1 MKLQS
6 NNILTY
12 KIIIN
17 NILTNNNSNESFM
30 KFKQE
35 NQIFKQFKTEEIKKI
50 ILEKEELKKKLETEE
65 KNKKEKKLKS
75 TQKKKFKP
83 ENYRIKI
90 KVHFHK
96 FIFSFF
102 KDLIKAKFPKKKCK
116 LRKIPHSITR
126 TISKDKNK
134 ILINMKLEEF
144 LSQEVSSTF
153 KCDSNENQKNIQ
165 KLKKLIG
172 DSDEKKYLEMTYKD
186 FYIKYYLSKDKS
198 IFNIPLSS
206 STQFFYEYI
215 DSLNEKDRNIIEMIG
230 KKYFIQ
236 YFLDNNEFYIEK
248 KNNLNINNGYMFFV
262 NK

>member
-1 MKLQS
+1 MKIQS
-6 NNILTY
+6 NNILRY

-17 NILTNNNSNESFM
+17 NILSNNKSNESFM
-30 KFKQE
+30 KLKKK
-35 NQIFKQFKTEEIKKI
+35 NPIFKQFKTEEIKKI
-50 ILEKEELKKKLETEE
+50 ILEEEELEKKKVETEE
-65 KNKKEKKLKS
+65 KKTLKL

-144 LSQEVSSTF
+144 LSQKVSSTF
-153 KCDSNENQKNIQ
+153 KCDSNENKKNIQ

-186 FYIKYYLSKDKS
+186 FYLNYYLSKDKS

-215 DSLNEKDRNIIEMIG
+215 DSLKEKERNIIEMIG
-230 KKYFIQ
+230 KKFFIQ
-236 YFLDNNEFYIEK
+236 YFLDNNEFEK
-248 KNNLNINNGYMFFV
+248 KNNLNINKGFKFFV
-262 NK
+262 DK